1 MTSKEIRQQFI
12 DFFEKKEHKFVRS
25 SSVAPLDDP
34 TLLFT
39 NAGMNQF
46 KPIFLGD
53 KNPDSRRATN
63 SQKCIRVSGKHNDL
77 EEVGVDD
84 YHHTFFE
91 MLGNWSFGDYYK
103 KEAIEWA
110 WELLTDVWGMDKDRL
125 WVTIFKDDDETGDL
139 WKKHTDIQHDRVL
152 KFGHKDNFW
161 EMGDV
166 GPCGPC
172 TEIHYYTG
180 DDLDNQN
187 ADGVNVLAEYR
198 EIWNLVF
205 IQYNRDQNGKLH
217 DLPHKHVDTGMG
229 LERVVSILNGKSS
242 NYDSDLFQPIIDKI
256 SKLSGKEYS
265 DKDGVAHRV
274 LSDHLRML
282 SFSIADGAMPGN
294 EGRGYVLRRV
304 LRRASRFGRTLGMNK
319 PFMSKLVPV
328 LVDIMSDSFP
338 ELKEKQTHIEK
349 VIYAEEKSFAS
360 TLDKGL
366 NIFDKIIENISKDG
380 TIAGEDV
387 FKLYDTYGFPVD
399 LTALMAREQGLEI
412 NIDEFEVLMDDQ
424 RKRARE
430 SGKFKNLV
438 DKAQWVHITKGD
450 ANKFL
455 GYKDSNS
462 TSNIRKYRQVN
473 ESHYE
478 IVLDKTP
485 FYAEQGGQAG
495 DRGIIK
501 SENFSFQVEDTMFD
515 SDDIVHY
522 GKIVEGDIKNQ
533 NIVNAKI
540 DNERRGCIRLN
551 HTATHLLHKSLK
563 DILGE
568 HVHQAGSLV
577 ESNRLRFDFTHHEK
591 VSIEDIYKIEKIVNK
606 VIRDN
611 ILVETNVMDYEAA
624 KKTGAVSMFGEKYGD
639 TVRVVEVE
647 GFSNEFCGGTHVE
660 RTGDIGAFKIIS
672 ESSLASGVRRIEAIT
687 GNEIIDWMS
696 NRENL
701 INKIQ
706 NIMNCSTEDMYD
718 RINTLLKTKIS
729 LEKDLAKQQLSGGN
743 NIVDKIMEKSKDVNG
758 YTVVI
763 DEIDFAGNVLDL
775 GDQIRNKLKNNG
787 IALIG
792 MINKDKPVV
801 LCSVSDSLLDMF
813 NAGEIVREVG
823 SKMNG
828 GGGGKPHLAQAGGK
842 DTKLLPEALNF
853 GKKLIYNRVEN
864 EKN

>member
-12 DFFEKKEHKFVRS
+12 DFFEKKDHKFVRS

-187 ADGVNVLAEYR
+187 AGGVNVLAEYR

-455 GYKDSNS
+455 GYKDSSS

-501 SENFSFQVEDTMFD
+501 SENFSFQVEDTIFD

-687 GNEIIDWMS
+687 GNAIIDWMS

-706 NIMNCSTEDMYD
+706 NLMNCSTEDMYE

-743 NIVDKIMEKSKDVNG
+743 NIVDKIMEKSKDING

-842 DTKLLPEALNF
+842 DAKLLPEALNF

>member
-180 DDLDNQN
+180 DDLHNQN

-328 LVDIMSDSFP
+328 LVDIMSNSFP

-455 GYKDSNS
+455 GYKDSSS

-540 DNERRGCIRLN
+540 DNERRDCIRLN

-563 DILGE
+563 DVLGE

-611 ILVETNVMDYEAA
+611 ILVETNVMNYEAA

-743 NIVDKIMEKSKDVNG
+743 NIVDKIMEKSKDING

-763 DEIDFAGNVLDL
+763 DHIDFSGNVLDL

-842 DTKLLPEALNF
+842 DAKLLPEALNF